1 MQVSGVAMTRARLQ
15 PPDPPDS
22 ETQRG
27 LKLTCLRNLLS
38 AAEERV
44 YFKDRLSRFMFVS
57 EGWLAAYTP
66 GRTAAD
72 LIGKTDFDVFSDQHA
87 SAAFRDEKL
96 IIRTGEPIV
105 GQVERETYAGRA
117 DAWVST
123 TKMPLLDSAGEII
136 GTFGISRDITAQVQ
150 AEKALADQ
158 ALELSVQNEQ
168 LRELDR
174 LKDQF
179 IALVSHE
186 LRTPLT
192 SIIGYIKLLRDERTS
207 APNAAHFTEIIQRNA
222 ERLLRLVGDLLFLS
236 QLQSG
241 TLAVELRPTDLAEVA
256 ARAVTDMRAEAER
269 KHIGLDLLSTEV
281 PTAEADPARIGQL
294 LGNLLANALKF
305 TPDGGRV
312 EVRLHHQ
319 AGQAMLAVSD
329 TGPGIPAADQEQIFE
344 RFFRTAAATRQAIP
358 GTGLGL
364 TISKAI
370 VDAHHG
376 SITVDSAEGQGTVF
390 TVRLPLR
397 QLAGRPLRPVDPRVS
412 RVLRGPWPLAPAQ
425 SGRPGRRTAPRCPTG
440 PPTGRTRCRLT
451 RQSWPLPPRPDA
463 RPRCRAR
470 GRPGRLPPR
479 GPSAWRPRTRRC
491 PALRCP
497 TGAAG
502 RWCPCRWP
510 SRAASRPR
518 PAQPACPPARTGW
531 LRRRPARSCGT
542 RR

>member
-1 MQVSGVAMTRARLQ
+1 MARARLQ

-22 ETQRG
+22 ETQRE

-44 YFKDRLSRFMFVS
+44 YFKDRLSRFLFVS
-57 EGWLAAYTP
+57 EGWLAAYAP
-66 GRTAAD
+66 GRTAAE

-105 GQVERETYAGRA
+105 GQVERETYSGQP

-123 TKMPLLDSAGEII
+123 TKMPLLDPAGEII
-136 GTFGISRDITAQVQ
+136 GTFGISRDITAQVR
-150 AEKALADQ
+150 AETALAEQ

-168 LRELDR
+168 LRALDR

-192 SIIGYIKLLRDERTS
+192 SIIGYLKLLRDERTT
-207 APNAAHFTEIIQRNA
+207 APNAAHFTEVIQRNA

-241 TLAVELRPTDLAEVA
+241 TLATELRPTDLAEVA
-256 ARAVTDMRAEAER
+256 AQAVAAIRAEAER
-269 KHIGLDLLSTEV
+269 KNIDLGLLCSEV
-281 PTAEADPARIGQL
+281 PPADADPARIGQL
-294 LGNLLANALKF
+294 LGNLLANAVKF

-312 EVRLHHQ
+312 GVRLHRED
-319 AGQAMLAVSD
+319 GQAVLAVSD
-329 TGPGIPAADQEQIFE
+329 TGPGIPAADQRQIFE
-344 RFFRTAAATRQAIP
+344 RFFQATAAARQAIP

-376 SITVDSAEGQGTVF
+376 SITVHSAEGRGTEF

-397 QLAGRPLRPVDPRVS
+397 QPAGHP
-412 RVLRGPWPLAPAQ
+412 
-425 SGRPGRRTAPRCPTG
+425 
-440 PPTGRTRCRLT
+440 
-451 RQSWPLPPRPDA
+451 
-463 RPRCRAR
+463 
-470 GRPGRLPPR
+470 
-479 GPSAWRPRTRRC
+479 
-491 PALRCP
+491 
-497 TGAAG
+497 
-502 RWCPCRWP
+502 
-510 SRAASRPR
+510 
-518 PAQPACPPARTGW
+518 
-531 LRRRPARSCGT
+531 
-542 RR
+542 

>member
-1 MQVSGVAMTRARLQ
+1 MARARLQ

-22 ETQRG
+22 ETQRE

-44 YFKDRLSRFMFVS
+44 YFKDRLSRFLFVS
-57 EGWLAAYTP
+57 EGWLAAYAP
-66 GRTAAD
+66 GRTAAE
-72 LIGKTDFDVFSDQHA
+72 LVGKTDFDVFSDQHA

-105 GQVERETYAGRA
+105 GQVERETYSGQP

-123 TKMPLLDSAGEII
+123 TKMPLLDPDGEII
-136 GTFGISRDITAQVQ
+136 GTFGISRDITAQIR
-150 AEKALADQ
+150 AETALAEQ
-158 ALELSVQNEQ
+158 ARELSVQNEQ

-192 SIIGYIKLLRDERTS
+192 SIIGYLKLLRDQRTT
-207 APNAAHFTEIIQRNA
+207 APNAAHFTAVIQRNA

-241 TLAVELRPTDLAEVA
+241 TLATELRPTDLAEVA
-256 ARAVTDMRAEAER
+256 ARAVAGIRAEAER
-269 KHIGLDLLSTEV
+269 KNIELGLLCTAV
-281 PTAEADPARIGQL
+281 PPADADPARIGQL
-294 LGNLLANALKF
+294 LGNLLANAVKF

-312 EVRLHHQ
+312 GVRLHHEDGH
-319 AGQAMLAVSD
+319 AVLAVSD
-329 TGPGIPAADQEQIFE
+329 TGPGIPAADQGQIFE
-344 RFFRTAAATRQAIP
+344 RFFQTVAAARQAIP

-376 SITVDSAEGQGTVF
+376 SITVHSAGGQGTEF

-397 QLAGRPLRPVDPRVS
+397 QPAG
-412 RVLRGPWPLAPAQ
+412 
-425 SGRPGRRTAPRCPTG
+425 
-440 PPTGRTRCRLT
+440 
-451 RQSWPLPPRPDA
+451 
-463 RPRCRAR
+463 
-470 GRPGRLPPR
+470 
-479 GPSAWRPRTRRC
+479 
-491 PALRCP
+491 
-497 TGAAG
+497 
-502 RWCPCRWP
+502 
-510 SRAASRPR
+510 
-518 PAQPACPPARTGW
+518 QP
-531 LRRRPARSCGT
+531 
-542 RR
+542 